1 MTKYIIRRLLWLIPV
16 IIGVLAI
23 VFILSA
29 ITPGDPVDALLGQE
43 ATQEERQELREK
55 LGLDKPAYIR
65 FVNYVVKVVTEGDLG
80 TSYQTKQPV
89 AQEMLTRIPVTL
101 MLTFASVIVALII
114 AIPLGVIS
122 AVRPYSWIDNLSM
135 GIALFGVSIPQFW
148 FALMGMMVFAVT
160 LHWLPASGIKTFA
173 GWVLPVAMIGIG
185 NAGNF
190 ARVTRS
196 SMLEVV
202 KQDYIRTARAKG
214 QKEYIVILRHG
225 LRNALIPVAAN
236 VGNTIGV
243 SLGGAI
249 IAETI
254 FSLPGVGKY
263 MIDAIYNRN
272 WPAIQGGVIMLAL
285 AFSIVMLLM
294 DILYMLIDPR
304 LMSMT
309 RPQAKKKK
317 SRTVTEGV

>member
-1 MTKYIIRRLLWLIPV
+1 MTKYIVRRLLWLIPV
-16 IIGVLAI
+16 IIGVLTI
-23 VFILSA
+23 VFILSS
-29 ITPGDPVDALLGQE
+29 ITPGDPVDALLSNE

-55 LGLDKPAYIR
+55 LGLDKPVYIQ
-65 FVNYVVKVVTEGDLG
+65 FVNYIVRVVTKGDLG
-80 TSYQTKQPV
+80 TSYQTKQPI

-101 MLTFASVIVALII
+101 KLTFASVIVALII

-148 FALMGMMVFAVT
+148 FALMGMLVFAVT

-173 GWVLPVAMIGIG
+173 GWILPVAMIGIG

-285 AFSIVMLLM
+285 AFSLVMLLM
-294 DILYMLIDPR
+294 DIVYMFIDPR

-317 SRTVTEGV
+317 SRIVSEGE

>member
-16 IIGVLAI
+16 IIGVLTI

-43 ATQEERQELREK
+43 STQEERQELREK
-55 LGLDKPAYIR
+55 LGLDKPVFIQ
-65 FVNYVVKVVTEGDLG
+65 FVNYVVKVVTKGDLG

-89 AQEMLTRIPVTL
+89 AQEMITRIPVTL
-101 MLTFASVIVALII
+101 KLTFASVLVALII

-122 AVRPYSWIDNLSM
+122 SVRPYSWIDNLSM

-148 FALMGMMVFAVT
+148 FALMGMLVFAVT

-294 DILYMLIDPR
+294 DILYMFIDPR

-317 SRTVTEGV
+317 SRIATEGV

>member
-29 ITPGDPVDALLGQE
+29 ITPGDPVDALLSQE
-43 ATQEERQELREK
+43 ATLEERQELREK
-55 LGLDKPAYIR
+55 LGLNKPAYIQ
-65 FVNYVVKVVTEGDLG
+65 FFNYVAKVVTKADLG

-101 MLTFASVIVALII
+101 KLTFASVIVALII

-135 GIALFGVSIPQFW
+135 GVALFGVSIPQFW
-148 FALMGMMVFAVT
+148 FALMGLLVFAVT

-173 GWVLPVAMIGIG
+173 GWVLPVAMIGVG

-214 QKEYIVILRHG
+214 QKEYIVVLRHG

-294 DILYMLIDPR
+294 DILYMFIDPR

-309 RPQAKKKK
+309 RPQARKKK
-317 SRTVTEGV
+317 SRIVSGGV